1 LNYSNLFPGIGIEL
15 TVDALRKT
23 IWGTFFDD
31 QRTLWFFVNRK
42 IRRRGFLIN
51 SETRESCLITL
62 VLITLSLDCVEQARP
77 LKTKEL
83 SDPEISRIIGEK
95 MAQIH
100 SLDVPISKEP
110 TWLWDTMGRWMDN
123 TRMILSSAK
132 ILPGQ
137 EEAPAARI
145 LRLIPNLDGE
155 SEWLRAYLTQLR
167 SPVVFCH
174 NDLQEGNILI
184 RENAA
189 SAEEKL
195 VIIDFEYCSY
205 NYRYVL
211 VLKTMTT

>member
-145 LRLIPNLDGE
+145 LRLMPNLDGE

-211 VLKTMTT
+211 VLKTIKT